1 MWKNTQKLISLSKI
15 HAPDARYLLSGLQ
28 LQQNPSNYISSEAEA
43 SNTFN
48 LASVTYSLMKES
60 EKLQSYIESKECAR
74 QQPLYQ
80 GFKEANGEKLQR
92 YISKLT
98 ADIKHD
104 SSLPIH
110 LLTGFAFVSA
120 RNGTLTAAYFDSYL
134 RERILAKLQYASL
147 VNLIDLNSAL
157 LDIDYDRS
165 SEVAKASEALLAQK
179 LQVGS
184 S

>member
-1 MWKNTQKLISLSKI
+1 MSKI

-28 LQQNPSNYISSEAEA
+28 LQQNPSNYISEDKEA

-48 LASVTYSLMKES
+48 LASVTYSLMKEN
-60 EKLQSYIESKECAR
+60 EKLQSYLDNKENAR
-74 QQPLYQ
+74 QQPLYL
-80 GFKEANGEKLQR
+80 GFRAANAEKLQR

-120 RNGTLTAAYFDSYL
+120 RNGTLTAEYFDTYL

-147 VNLIDLNSAL
+147 VNLIDLSSAL
-157 LDIDYDRS
+157 LDINYDRS
-165 SEVAKASEALLAQK
+165 SEVAKTTEALLAQK
-179 LQVGS
+179 LSVAS
-184 S
+184 P